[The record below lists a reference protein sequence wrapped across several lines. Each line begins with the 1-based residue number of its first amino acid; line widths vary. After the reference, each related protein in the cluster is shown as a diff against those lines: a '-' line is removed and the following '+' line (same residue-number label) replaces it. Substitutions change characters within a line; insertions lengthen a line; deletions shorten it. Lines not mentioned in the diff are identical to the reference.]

1 MTENKIKIGTIC
13 RDFRITLGISQA
25 EVAKQTGYTRSAV
38 SRFESEGRANYDI
51 LMWYIDHGLDLRV
64 ATKENRCVCCGELIP
79 EGLQVCPKCE
89 RMILK

>member
-1 MTENKIKIGTIC
+1 MTRNNIMIGQIC
-13 RDFRITLGISQA
+13 RDFRMTLGLSQSQ
-25 EVAKQTGYTRSAV
+25 VARETGYTRSAV

-79 EGLQVCPKCE
+79 EGRQVCPKCE
-89 RMILK
+89 VKL